1 MSYDEAKKEFVKEK
15 FWVIEMD
22 LDKCNLVYG
31 QLPCTAAVGV
41 TGDQKCFNTAS
52 TCQDRANYDRG
63 TKTYRYCTK
72 RSPMPAG
79 LDAIPSLM
87 GAPSIDGAKINPAGG
102 LGVRGGISMS
112 FKDHPSNDVGIDPY
126 VNERAYT
133 PYETGTY
140 WGKLRA
146 RNPFYN
152 NRAIRAFSGYLIDG
166 VYDPTNFQQ
175 RSYVIENITANRG
188 VGSVTGK
195 DVLKLADNDRSQYPP
210 KSNGELSVDID
221 NIATS
226 ISLLPVGVGN
236 DEYDASGWVRIADE
250 VMSFTRVND
259 LLTVV
264 RGQYTTSANDHSASD
279 TVQQCK
285 YFNDSAANIDY
296 ELLTVGANIDPSFI
310 DLPAWQIESDDNFPY
325 LLETLLT
332 EPIGVQ
338 KLLKELGDNAPHF
351 LYFDERLQKIIFT
364 AVQEPPINVNTV
376 NNQEHILKDSLK
388 VSDMPKA
395 RLSDVLVYFGQRDP
409 TKKMDEINNYAQTY
423 IRSDLSSSSDD
434 EYGSKKIATI
444 FSRWINNFNK
454 AAAIELATRKGRRFG
469 ITPRQVTF
477 KMTSKDSDLWLGNNI
492 GIDHPAL
499 QTITGETGNNLFQ
512 ITSVKEAGDF
522 DYTALEYLY
531 SEALPDDP
539 DSGIN
544 LVIIGGN
551 VNNINL
557 RTVYDLVFAAP
568 TAASVVK
575 FIIDTSVEVG
585 STSIGSH
592 SIETGSWPVG
602 MDPIRLLVKGFTQ
615 GRGGDRVLN
624 DDGGDGGP
632 AISMAFNVTIED
644 VTGLIAGGAGAGGSI
659 TVDGVSASGGGG
671 AGILPGFVSATRS
684 TGGSGENK
692 VVPGGGEPFP
702 ISGGD
707 GGGPGEDGLFS
718 DNDGAFHKSGGS
730 AGVAINKNGHTLL
743 IQNGMANIK
752 GSIV

>member
-15 FWVIEMD
+15 FWVIEID
-22 LDKCNLVYG
+22 LDTCNLVYG
-31 QLPCTAAVGV
+31 ESPCTAAVGV

-133 PYETGTY
+133 PYDTGTY

-146 RNPFYN
+146 RNPHYN

-166 VYDPTNFQQ
+166 VYDSDNFQQ

-188 VGSVTGK
+188 AGTVKGK

-210 KSNGELSVDID
+210 KSNGELLTSID
-221 NIATS
+221 NSQTTFTMTPSGI
-226 ISLLPVGVGN
+226 GD
-236 DEYDASGWVRIADE
+236 DEYDASGWIRIAEE
-250 VMSFTRVND
+250 VMLFSRAGDVM
-259 LLTVV
+259 TVT
-264 RGQYTTSANDHSASD
+264 RGQYTTLANEHDEND

-285 YFNDSAANIDY
+285 YLNDSVANIDY
-296 ELLTVGANIDPSFI
+296 ELLTIGANIDPSFI
-310 DLPAWQIESDDNFPY
+310 DLTSWQIESDDNFPY

-338 KLLKELGDNAPHF
+338 KLLKELGNNAPHF
-351 LYFDERLQKIIFT
+351 LYFDERMQKIVFT
-364 AVQEPPINVNTV
+364 AVQQPPINVNVV

-423 IRSDLSSSSDD
+423 IRSDLASSSDD
-434 EYGSKKIATI
+434 EYGSKKIETI

-454 AAAIELATRKGRRFG
+454 AAAVELATRKGRRFG
-469 ITPRQVTF
+469 ITPRQVNF
-477 KMTSKDSDLWLGNNI
+477 KMTAKDSDFWLGDNI

-531 SEALPDDP
+531 SEALPDDTEQ
-539 DSGIN
+539 GIN

-557 RTVYDLVFAAP
+557 RTVYDLIFPAP
-568 TAASVVK
+568 TVSSVVK
-575 FIIDTSVEVG
+575 FIIDNSVEVG
-585 STSIGSH
+585 STSAGSY

-602 MDPIRLLVKGFTQ
+602 MPPIRILVKGDAA
-615 GRGGDRVLN
+615 GKGGN
-624 DDGGDGGP
+624 AITNSDGEDGGP
-632 AISMAFNVTIED
+632 CLLMGHDVTIED
-644 VTGLIAGGAGAGGSI
+644 VTGVLGGGGGAGGGGGSL
-659 TVDGVSASGGGG
+659 ASGGGG
-671 AGILPGFVSATRS
+671 AGIINASPNGTNTLGGTGATVITGLP
-684 TGGSGENK
+684 
-692 VVPGGGEPFP
+692 EP
-702 ISGGD
+702 IEYVGGD
-707 GGGPGEDGLFS
+707 GGNLGDDGEDGTVDAVVVKF
-718 DNDGAFHKSGGS
+718 GGS
-730 AGVAINKNGHTLL
+730 AGVAINTNGFVLVVS
-743 IQNGMANIK
+743 NGAANIK
-752 GSIV
+752 GAIV